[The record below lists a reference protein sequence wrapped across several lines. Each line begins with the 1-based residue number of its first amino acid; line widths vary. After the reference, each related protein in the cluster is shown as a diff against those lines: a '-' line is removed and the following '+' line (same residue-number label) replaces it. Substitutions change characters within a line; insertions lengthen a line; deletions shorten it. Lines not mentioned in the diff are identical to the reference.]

1 MILEAGNKVLVVHR
15 RLFDTD
21 QGRLFIGVVDGY
33 ENGLAKITGT
43 TWLRDQ
49 YLGTFVE
56 KEDPR
61 TKILSITSGTL
72 IFYQLPSNTKLDSVQ
87 FTTDQHGGTY
97 LTDGGELKMDLT
109 ERLELTKPGH
119 L

>member
-15 RLFDTD
+15 RLFESD

-33 ENGLAKITGT
+33 ENGLAKIKGT

-49 YLGTFVE
+49 YLGTFVK

-72 IFYQLPSNTKLDSVQ
+72 IFYQLPLDTKLDSVQ
-87 FTTDQHGGTY
+87 FTTDDRGGTH

-109 ERLELTKPGH
+109 ERADPAKSSH